1 MAKLHWSQTPEGRKR
16 LSIAIKAAHARRRNG
31 KNGDS
36 GDAKV
41 VPGTLISVEYQTE
54 QGIEKVYLRR
64 KDDPKPAAVM
74 ARAAHA

>member
-1 MAKLHWSQTPEGRKR
+1 MTAAGRKKI
-16 LSIAIKAAHARRRNG
+16 SETAKARWAKYRKT